1 MILQK
6 LKMILQIHVSDAVL
20 VIDIY
25 ATFKLIKKI
34 HYNYFM

>member
-20 VIDIY
+20 VIDNY
-25 ATFKLIKKI
+25 ATTTPF
-34 HYNYFM
+34 